1 MESTDSLLLS
11 VDLFIFIPSSNQYGN
26 QSISTILLLCYVNM
40 EHKNTAPLHFP
51 GWYKLNYEDHKL
63 K

>member
-26 QSISTILLLCYVNM
+26 QSIGTTIMVCQYGAQKYCVFTFSTVVKTEL
-40 EHKNTAPLHFP
+40 
-51 GWYKLNYEDHKL
+51 
-63 K
+63 